1 MPRAKRH
8 LVNGGIYHVM
18 IRGVNKQ
25 LIFIDDKDRQMFIRI
40 LKHNVKKYKCNI
52 YAYCLMN
59 NHVHILIEDTG
70 FLISDFMHD
79 LDFTYVSR

>member
-8 LVNGGIYHVM
+8 LVNGGLYHIM

-25 LIFIDDKDRQMFIRI
+25 IIFNDDKDRQMFIRTMNYCI
-40 LKHNVKKYKCNI
+40 KKHNCVV

-59 NHVHILIEDTG
+59 NHVHILLEDKNFRSLKFKRRALFKG
-70 FLISDFMHD
+70 
-79 LDFTYVSR
+79 YE